1 MPIRPENLHRYP
13 RDWNEISARIRFGR
27 AGGRCECTGHC
38 GLTHPGGRCPAVHEE
53 IHPDTGS
60 VVGLTTAHL
69 NHTPED
75 VRETNLLAACQ
86 LCHLRI
92 DHGHHRVTR
101 SLTLAARAAAAG
113 QLGLLPET
121 ALVRTEPP
129 TPPRPTRGRAP
140 AAVLHQLPFPEPD
153 QEKKPMARISVK
165 IAPLHPDGTE
175 CNHAVRPSGKPR
187 DADSGC
193 TGRRRYA
200 VVCSTCG
207 QVGEPH
213 SLRVLAEPA
222 QSEHR
227 NSHKA
232 MPTPATH

>member
-13 RDWNEISARIRFGR
+13 RDWPQISARIRFER
-27 AGGRCECTGHC
+27 AGGRCECTGQC
-38 GLTHPGGRCPAVHEE
+38 GLSHPGGRCPAVHEE
-53 IHPDTGS
+53 IHPNTGS

-75 VRETNLLAACQ
+75 VREINLLAACQ

-121 ALVRTEPP
+121 ALTRSEPP

-140 AAVLHQLPFPEPD
+140 AAALHQLPFPEPE
-153 QEKKPMARISVK
+153 QETKPMARISVK

-175 CNHAVRPSGKPR
+175 CTHAVCPSGKPR
-187 DADSGC
+187 DPDAGC
-193 TGRRRYA
+193 AGRRNYA
-200 VVCSTCG
+200 VVCSSCG
-207 QVGEPH
+207 RVGEPH
-213 SLRVLAEPA
+213 GLRVLAEPA
-222 QSEHR
+222 QSAHR
-227 NSHKA
+227 DSHKA
-232 MPTPATH
+232 APAPASR

>member
-13 RDWNEISARIRFGR
+13 RDWPQISARIRFEL

-53 IHPDTGS
+53 THPDTGS

-75 VRETNLLAACQ
+75 VRESNLLAACQ

-101 SLTLAARAAAAG
+101 SITLAARAAAAG

-121 ALVRTEPP
+121 VLARTEPP
-129 TPPRPTRGRAP
+129 TPPPPTRDRA
-140 AAVLHQLPFPEPD
+140 AATAPHQLPFPEPD
-153 QEKKPMARISVK
+153 QETTSMARITVK
-165 IAPLHPDGTE
+165 IAPLHSDGTE
-175 CNHAVRPSGKPR
+175 CTHALRPSGKPR
-187 DADSGC
+187 DADSVCPGH
-193 TGRRRYA
+193 RAYA
-200 VVCSTCG
+200 VVCSSCG
-207 QVGEPH
+207 RVDQPH
-213 SLRVLAEPA
+213 GLRVVAESE
-222 QSEHR
+222 QSAHLD
-227 NSHKA
+227 SHKA
-232 MPTPATH
+232 ALTPAAH

>member
-13 RDWNEISARIRFGR
+13 RDWPQISARIRFQR
-27 AGGRCECTGHC
+27 ARGRCECTGHC
-38 GLTHPGGRCPAVHEE
+38 GLAHPGGRCPALHEQ

-75 VRETNLLAACQ
+75 VRESNLLAACQ

-101 SLTLAARAAAAG
+101 SLTLAAQVAAAG

-121 ALVRTEPP
+121 ALTRTEPP
-129 TPPRPTRGRAP
+129 TPPRPTRDRAP
-140 AAVLHQLPFPEPD
+140 ATALHQLPFPE
-153 QEKKPMARISVK
+153 QETKPMARISVK

-175 CNHAVRPSGKPR
+175 CTHAI
-187 DADSGC
+187 
-193 TGRRRYA
+193 
-200 VVCSTCG
+200 STCG
-207 QVGEPH
+207 PVGDPH
-213 SLRVLAEPA
+213 ALRVLAEPA
-222 QSEHR
+222 QTAHR
-227 NSHKA
+227 DSHKA
-232 MPTPATH
+232 TPVPATR